1 MPRKKKENGH
11 ARPRALWSGSISFG
25 LVNVPVRL
33 YSAIAEHAIHFHLV
47 HTKDDSRIGYEKVCK
62 KEGKPVPDEEIA
74 RAYEYKP
81 GEYVFLDDEDFD
93 AAKEEGFKSIDISD
107 FVPREQIDPIY
118 FRHTYYVGPDE
129 GAEKVYALLRD
140 AMEASGLVA
149 VAKFVM
155 RDRQNLGCL
164 RVRERMITLEQM
176 YFADEVR
183 PGAGIAPGK
192 VSVNERELSM
202 AEQLID
208 SFTGDFDPSKYHD
221 TYQEALGKI
230 IEAKRKGK
238 EVHRAEPKKPAPAT
252 DLLEALRQ
260 SVERAKGGSNG
271 RGRTSSRKGGLD
283 ELSKEELYERAQ
295 RADIP
300 GRSRMSRTQLL
311 EALGP

>member
-1 MPRKKKENGH
+1 MARKREGK
-11 ARPRALWSGSISFG
+11 RDDRRRALWSGSISFG

-33 YSAIAEHAIHFHLV
+33 YSAIAEHTIHFHLV

-62 KEGKPVPDEEIA
+62 KEGKPVPDDEIA
-74 RAYEYKP
+74 RAYEYKA
-81 GEYVFLDDEDFD
+81 GEYVFLDEEDFD
-93 AAKEEGFKSIDISD
+93 AAKDQGFKTIDISD
-107 FVPREQIDPIY
+107 FVPQEQIDPIY
-118 FRHTYYVGPDE
+118 FRHTYYVGPDD

-183 PGAGIAPGK
+183 PGDGIAPRK
-192 VSVNERELSM
+192 VSVNEGELSM
-202 AEQLID
+202 AKQLID
-208 SFTGDFDPSKYHD
+208 SFTGDFDPSKYRD
-221 TYQEALGKI
+221 TYREALSKI

-238 EVHRAEPKKPAPAT
+238 AIHRAEPEEPAPAT
-252 DLLEALRQ
+252 DLLEALKE
-260 SVERAKGGSNG
+260 SVERAKGGNG
-271 RGRTSSRKGGLD
+271 RRRAPSRNGGL
-283 ELSKEELYERAQ
+283 EKLGKEELYERAQ

-311 EALGP
+311 EALRKD